1 VKITPE
7 TFIKITLIAI
17 VGSAIV
23 RMIAGKL
30 GIPGVSGLVG

>member
-7 TFIKITLIAI
+7 SFVKITLVAI
-17 VGSAIV
+17 VGTAIV